1 MSFCSGLVSH
11 SFTLSRGAGL
21 KASLFAF
28 DGRRTT
34 CWLEWR
40 AVGHLDGV
48 GSWVVDWRRV
58 RGRGEE
64 IGGGQDLV

>member
-1 MSFCSGLVSH
+1 MSFYSGLVWH
-11 SFTLSRGAGL
+11 SFTVSWGAGFEAL
-21 KASLFAF
+21 LISF

-34 CWLEWR
+34 CWLECR
-40 AVGHLDGV
+40 AVGYLDGV

-64 IGGGQDLV
+64 TEEGQDLV